1 MTLAYTPQQ
10 SWHRPITTSKTSWLP
25 STLILAI
32 VFISFRPFVSEVTTT
47 TGTSGGGDIV
57 NQLGFGLMG
66 IYCGYLLLK
75 HASSNILG
83 AFANPVWGLAL
94 TFLVLAVFT
103 ADSPSSSMRAMIFSL
118 IVVVAAAT
126 ALALP
131 RNMSEMV
138 SSLTIA
144 SLLAVIFCY
153 VAVFFVP
160 EQGVHSGAGAESQHG
175 GLWRGVYDHKN
186 VASYVMGAF
195 VMIGLFAMRNG
206 RPLLG
211 FILAILSFIFVI
223 QAGSKTVLG
232 ILPIAIICAATARWI
247 HWKLLRVFIILLP
260 VLGLIAAT
268 LGAVIYPPILET
280 LQSFIPGLTYT
291 GRVDLWE
298 FGLQFIQKEPWF
310 GYGFESFWATPR
322 VENMEQPIEL
332 SWDIRGIVHGHN
344 SWMDGAIAFGLPAM
358 VPIVLALAIM
368 PIRDFLRIPET
379 GNAAR
384 LGTLF
389 LSIWIFT
396 ALGASLESFFFRR
409 SDPVWF
415 CMLLAIIGLR
425 ITAHMS
431 WQPIPKPT
439 IRATR

>member
-1 MTLAYTPQQ
+1 MTLAYSQEQ
-10 SWHRPITTSKTSWLP
+10 VWHRQLAAPKVSWLP
-25 STLILAI
+25 SALILAI
-32 VFISFRPFVSEVTTT
+32 VFISFRPFVSEVTNA
-47 TGTSGGGDIV
+47 GGAAKGGGDIV
-57 NQLGFGLMG
+57 NQLGFGLLG
-66 IYCGYLLLK
+66 IYCFFLIFK
-75 HASSNILG
+75 HASSNIIS
-83 AFANPVWGLAL
+83 AFAHPIWFITLA
-94 TFLVLAVFT
+94 VLAVSVFS
-103 ADSPSSSMRAMIFSL
+103 ADNPSSALRAMIFSL
-118 IVVVAAAT
+118 IVVLAAVT

-131 RNMSEMV
+131 RNMAELV
-138 SSLTIA
+138 SSLSFA
-144 SLLAVIFCY
+144 SLLAIGFCY
-153 VAVFFVP
+153 IAVFFVP
-160 EQGVHSGAGAESQHG
+160 EQGVHSGAGAESQHD

-186 VASYVMGAF
+186 VASYVMGVF

-206 RPLLG
+206 RQLLG
-211 FILAILSFIFVI
+211 LILVFLSLIFVI

-232 ILPIAIICAATARWI
+232 ILPIAIFCAAAARWM
-247 HWKLLRVFIILLP
+247 HWGFLRLFIILFP
-260 VLGLIAAT
+260 VFGLIAAT
-268 LGAVIYPPILET
+268 LGAVLYPPILES
-280 LQSFIPGLTYT
+280 LREYIPGLTYT

-298 FGLQFIQKEPWF
+298 FGMQFIQHEPWL

-344 SWMDGAIAFGLPAM
+344 SWMDGAIAFGLPGM
-358 VPIVLALAIM
+358 IPIIIALTIM
-368 PIRDFLRIPET
+368 PIRDFMKIPET

-389 LSIWIFT
+389 LGIWIFT

-431 WQPIPKPT
+431 ADRET
-439 IRATR
+439 N